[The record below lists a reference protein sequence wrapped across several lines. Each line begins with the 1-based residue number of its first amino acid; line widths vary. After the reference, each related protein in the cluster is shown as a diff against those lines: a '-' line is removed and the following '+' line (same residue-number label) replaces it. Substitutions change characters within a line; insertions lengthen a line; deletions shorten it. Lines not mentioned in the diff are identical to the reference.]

1 MKFEPPGQPYEVPAE
16 LKPMIEESVKRFEAK
31 LGAMAIM
38 ARANGWIEDY
48 RREVTQ
54 LAILAHAKGKLGK

>member
-1 MKFEPPGQPYEVPAE
+1 MKFEPPGQPYEIPSE
-16 LKPMIEESVKRFEAK
+16 LKSMIEESVTRFEAK
-31 LGAMAIM
+31 LGTMAFM

-54 LAILAHAKGKLGK
+54 LAILAHAKGRLGK